1 MTKTFDASLQVSWK
15 TGVLCNNG
23 DPEEMQINYRNIKGE
38 IFKNQFFKIH
48 SSKYVCKSFS
58 YDKDFIFYTA
68 PLVSCNYNCL
78 SCTSI
83 NCGFCLTLKDWYNLH
98 QHTSIVIKMRI
109 NHHFISLETC
119 TIYFLI
125 KKPRIFIIVNG
136 EKLPNIRL
144 VNEFYSSLKR
154 TKTLQYI
161 FLKTLRKSKMTQ

>member
-98 QHTSIVIKMRI
+98 QHTSIVIKIRI

-125 KKPRIFIIVNG
+125 KKTRIFIIVNG
-136 EKLPNIRL
+136 EKL
-144 VNEFYSSLKR
+144 VAKHQTSKWHF
-154 TKTLQYI
+154 TLPWSEQRHYNTY
-161 FLKTLRKSKMTQ
+161 F

>member
-1 MTKTFDASLQVSWK
+1 MTKPFDASLQVSWK

-125 KKPRIFIIVNG
+125 KKTRIFIIVNR

-144 VNEFYSSLKR
+144 VNDILR
-154 TKTLQYI
+154 
-161 FLKTLRKSKMTQ
+161 FLEANKDITIHISKDTSQI

>member
-98 QHTSIVIKMRI
+98 QHSSIVIKMRI

-136 EKLPNIRL
+136 EKLANIRL
-144 VNEFYSSLKR
+144 VNDILR
-154 TKTLQYI
+154 
-161 FLKTLRKSKMTQ
+161 FLEANKDITIHISKDTSQI

>member
-15 TGVLCNNG
+15 TGVLYNNG
-23 DPEEMQINYRNIKGE
+23 DPEEMQINHRNIKRE

-48 SSKYVCKSFS
+48 SLNKYVCKSFS

-68 PLVSCNYNCL
+68 PLVSCNYKCL
-78 SCTSI
+78 S
-83 NCGFCLTLKDWYNLH
+83 FFYTLKDWYNLH

-125 KKPRIFIIVNG
+125 KKTRIFIIVNG

-144 VNEFYSSLKR
+144 VNDILR
-154 TKTLQYI
+154 
-161 FLKTLRKSKMTQ
+161 FLEANKDITIHISKDTSQI

>member
-98 QHTSIVIKMRI
+98 QHSSIVIKMRI

-125 KKPRIFIIVNG
+125 KKTRIFIIVNG
-136 EKLPNIRL
+136 EKL
-144 VNEFYSSLKR
+144 VAKHQTSKWHF
-154 TKTLQYI
+154 TLPWSEQRHYNTY
-161 FLKTLRKSKMTQ
+161 F

>member
-15 TGVLCNNG
+15 TGVLYNNG
-23 DPEEMQINYRNIKGE
+23 DPEEMQINHRNIKRE

-48 SSKYVCKSFS
+48 SLNKYVCKSFS

-68 PLVSCNYNCL
+68 PLVSCNYNCI
-78 SCTSI
+78 S
-83 NCGFCLTLKDWYNLH
+83 FFYTLKDWYNLH
-98 QHTSIVIKMRI
+98 QHTSIVVKMRI

-125 KKPRIFIIVNG
+125 KKTRIFIIVNG

-144 VNEFYSSLKR
+144 VNDILR
-154 TKTLQYI
+154 
-161 FLKTLRKSKMTQ
+161 FLEANKDITIHISKDTSQI

>member
-1 MTKTFDASLQVSWK
+1 MTKPFDASLQVSWK
-15 TGVLCNNG
+15 TGVLYNNG
-23 DPEEMQINYRNIKGE
+23 DPEEMQINHRNIKRE

-48 SSKYVCKSFS
+48 SLSTFVS
-58 YDKDFIFYTA
+58 KDFIFYTA

-83 NCGFCLTLKDWYNLH
+83 NCGSCLTLKDWYNLH

-125 KKPRIFIIVNG
+125 KKTRIFIIVNR

-144 VNEFYSSLKR
+144 VNEFYASLKR

>member
-23 DPEEMQINYRNIKGE
+23 DPEEMQINYKNIKGE

-83 NCGFCLTLKDWYNLH
+83 NCGFCLTLKGWYNLH

-125 KKPRIFIIVNG
+125 KKTRIFIIVNG
-136 EKLPNIRL
+136 EKL
-144 VNEFYSSLKR
+144 VAKHQTSKWHF
-154 TKTLQYI
+154 TLPWSEQRHYNTY
-161 FLKTLRKSKMTQ
+161 F

>member
-1 MTKTFDASLQVSWK
+1 MTKTFDASLQVSRK
-15 TGVLCNNG
+15 TGVLYNNG
-23 DPEEMQINYRNIKGE
+23 DPEEMQINYWNIKGE
-38 IFKNQFFKIH
+38 IFKNRFLKIH

-68 PLVSCNYNCL
+68 PLVSFNYNCL

-98 QHTSIVIKMRI
+98 QHSSIVIKMRI

-125 KKPRIFIIVNG
+125 KKTRIFIIVNG
-136 EKLPNIRL
+136 EKL
-144 VNEFYSSLKR
+144 VAKHQTSKWHF
-154 TKTLQYI
+154 TLPWSEQRHYNTY
-161 FLKTLRKSKMTQ
+161 F

>member
-15 TGVLCNNG
+15 TGVLYNNG
-23 DPEEMQINYRNIKGE
+23 DPEEMQINHRNIKRE

-48 SSKYVCKSFS
+48 SLNKYVCKSFS

-83 NCGFCLTLKDWYNLH
+83 NCGSCLTLKDWYNLH

-125 KKPRIFIIVNG
+125 KKTRIFIIVNG

-144 VNEFYSSLKR
+144 VNDILR
-154 TKTLQYI
+154 
-161 FLKTLRKSKMTQ
+161 FLEANKDITIHISKDTSQI